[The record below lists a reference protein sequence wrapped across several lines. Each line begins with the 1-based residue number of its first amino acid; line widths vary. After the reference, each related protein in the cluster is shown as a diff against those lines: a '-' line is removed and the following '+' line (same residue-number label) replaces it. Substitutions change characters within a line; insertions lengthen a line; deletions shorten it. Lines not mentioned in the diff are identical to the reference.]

1 MQQACKL
8 NDFLFCAEFLLLCGT
23 ALRHAGRQW
32 RGPEVAVPLFESLV
46 DASILMAVE
55 NDDPACQ
62 VVHLR
67 VNANEAANFMKPMPG
82 LVEVWWAAEDAL
94 EQAMAGGGFQWQFE
108 DSKLSMKD
116 VPEQQNLADAQ
127 KRKRASDAL
136 AVKTRTW

>member
-1 MQQACKL
+1 M
-8 NDFLFCAEFLLLCGT
+8 
-23 ALRHAGRQW
+23 
-32 RGPEVAVPLFESLV
+32 FESLV

-62 VVHLR
+62 V